1 MGIIAPHVGAIAG
14 SLLYLLMSKMRMSY
28 VDSSHQLDSVV
39 PPLNPERDLI
49 YQKGMEMVV
58 CNGNGHANGNCH
70 Q

>member
-1 MGIIAPHVGAIAG
+1 
-14 SLLYLLMSKMRMSY
+14 MSKMRMSY